1 MMHLKAKC
9 DLWIANIHSEKGNW
23 LCVQAGKREDKPIG
37 WLNPYEYG
45 QFYHLQSGDTLTFKA
60 IADGSDPY
68 AQLATRYPE
77 WFEVVESVP

>member
-9 DLWIANIHSEKGNW
+9 DLWIATGQMDGKTIIE
-23 LCVQAGKREDKPIG
+23 VQADYKPLLK
-37 WLNPYEYG
+37 WLDDPEY
-45 QFYHLQSGDTLTFKA
+45 QKLFWFEKGDTLTFKA

-77 WFEVVESVP
+77 WFEIEELNK

>member
-9 DLWIANIHSEKGNW
+9 DLLVSAEMLGNMTNIWVWRGKLTSHEFTKTSDDRW
-23 LCVQAGKREDKPIG
+23 LIRLAK
-37 WLNPYEYG
+37 
-45 QFYHLQSGDTLTFKA
+45 GDTLTFKA

-77 WFEVVESVP
+77 WFEVVP

>member
-9 DLWIANIHSEKGNW
+9 DLWIAIIAFKDGNEAF
-23 LCVQAGKREDKPIG
+23 VHAGKLPPASWILIG
-37 WLNPYEYG
+37 DLD
-45 QFYHLQSGDTLTFKA
+45 QFIQLHSGDTLTFKA

-77 WFEVVESVP
+77 WFEVVP